1 MNSICLCYSILIYFN
16 KSVNFLQC
24 SQLPFYDH
32 YCIRVSEDKV
42 WSTVVNNL
50 PAQTAVTGS
59 SRERRTVLQLNY
71 SASME
76 QVTAI
81 TNSAEHCEQHVAY
94 ACRMSRL
101 LNTPGTEWSS
111 ECVCV
116 CVCRLALQP
125 IDAYKDLWGD
135 RRLSKTLNKKFNF
148 IQLYWYFLPEQ
159 MRVKCLDNRVNWR

>member
-1 MNSICLCYSILIYFN
+1 MTIIV
-16 KSVNFLQC
+16 SV
-24 SQLPFYDH
+24 
-32 YCIRVSEDKV
+32 ISEDKV
-42 WSTVVNNL
+42 WTTVVNNL

-101 LNTPGTEWSS
+101 LNTPGTERSS
-111 ECVCV
+111 ECVCACVFLGLCV
-116 CVCRLALQP
+116 CVSGLALQT

-135 RRLSKTLNKKFNF
+135 RKLSKTLNKKFNV
-148 IQLYWYFLPEQ
+148 IQLY
-159 MRVKCLDNRVNWR
+159 